1 MELKKKLALRWQG
14 KQNIIVIS
22 LPVDAL
28 AQAGHAYGL
37 GPQLGTQ
44 RLGSTMARKHMA
56 WDAAWRNKLWRVSL
70 DDGFGIVPNAL
81 IQIWTK
87 RSWFVIRI

>member
-14 KQNIIVIS
+14 KQNITVIS

-44 RLGSTMARKHMA
+44 RLGSAMARKHIA
-56 WDAAWRNKLWRVSL
+56 WDPACCNGLWRVSL
-70 DDGFGIVPNAL
+70 DDGFGLVQNAL

-87 RSWFVIRI
+87 R